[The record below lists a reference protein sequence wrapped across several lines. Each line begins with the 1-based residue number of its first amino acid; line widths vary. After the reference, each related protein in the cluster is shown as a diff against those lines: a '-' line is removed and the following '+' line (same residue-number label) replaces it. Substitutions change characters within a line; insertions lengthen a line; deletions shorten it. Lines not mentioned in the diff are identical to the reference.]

1 MATTNVLK
9 DKRMVNALISID
21 GNELNYVSM
30 DLHQTIGHHHQF
42 RIRLDYD
49 AIRNGFLT
57 NPQDQIALIGKSV
70 KIEIQQGDD
79 NANCYEFRGII
90 TNTVNEAS
98 EGKHGYLIIEGKS
111 PTVLLERGKRFDLFS
126 NMTLKDVFKE
136 VLFGIDTQR
145 LTSLSQ
151 PAYESRSPFLMQ
163 YNESDWEFLQ
173 RLSVISGETL
183 YWTGMD
189 LVFGEHRDFPAEN
202 VMYDKE
208 LITLR
213 FGSRL
218 LSNNFTSYQYLSNRN
233 EIISQTPDR
242 IENSDSYI
250 DDVLKRSLATLGK
263 ERPVRTP
270 IDLPVEELGSL
281 TEQANRRKARTA
293 TETVY
298 VTGIAKTCHPR
309 IGRLMNIR
317 VPDAE
322 NSVDIGTYRITKV
335 VHRIDQN
342 NRYECEF
349 EGIPSVLKYRPVPE
363 GIQMPVATSLLA
375 EVTQNNDPQGQGRV
389 QVKFM
394 TVNDM
399 RSEIWLRV
407 MTPNAGGLVK
417 SYNGA
422 GNDPGIVEKNRGIVF
437 IPEPGDQVMIG
448 FEHGDPN
455 RPYVMGSM
463 FHGGNAAGG
472 KENNAIKS
480 IITASG
486 HTIEFDDAEATQGIT
501 IKDRNG
507 NVIHVDTKGKN
518 IEITTPATMTL
529 NSKNMK
535 INVDESLDIT
545 VGKDLSST
553 IGGNQKTNILSGDA
567 ERTVTNLKET
577 ISANSEINIGE
588 KLKQVAG
595 ETTLFAENGDMII
608 KSAGKAL
615 VQGTSDARISK
626 G

>member
-9 DKRMVNALISID
+9 DKRMVNALISIE

-30 DLHQTIGHHHQF
+30 ELYQNIGHHHQF
-42 RIRLDYD
+42 SVKLDYD
-49 AIRNGFLT
+49 AIQNGFLT
-57 NPQDQIALIGKSV
+57 NPQDQIALIGKSI

-79 NANCYEFRGII
+79 NANCYEFKGVI

-126 NMTLKDVFKE
+126 NMALQDVFKE
-136 VLFGIDTQR
+136 VLFGVDTQR
-145 LTSLSQ
+145 LTSSCQ
-151 PAYESRSPFLMQ
+151 PAYESQVPFLMQ

-189 LVFGEHRDFPAEN
+189 LVFGEHKEFPAEN
-202 VMYDKE
+202 VTYDKE
-208 LITLR
+208 IITLR

-218 LSNNFTSYQYLSNRN
+218 LSNNFTSYQYLSNRD
-233 EIISQTPDR
+233 EIITHTPEKV
-242 IENSDSYI
+242 ENTDSYL
-250 DDVLKRSLATLGK
+250 DDVLSRSLETLGT

-281 TEQANRRKARTA
+281 TEQANQRKARTA

-317 VPDAE
+317 VPDAG

-363 GIQMPVATSLLA
+363 GIQMPIATSLLA
-375 EVTQNNDPQGQGRV
+375 EVTQNDDPQGQGRV
-389 QVKFM
+389 QVQFM

-422 GNDPGIVEKNRGIVF
+422 DNDPGIVEKNRGIVF
-437 IPEPGDQVMIG
+437 IPEVGDQVMIG

-472 KENNAIKS
+472 GDKNYTKSITTRSGSTLTFKDVEDEQKYTIILQYNDQNSFLLSVEKDKGTMKLETTQDIFLKAPDLIQLEAKQIIMMGELIQMKASDAIECVADQTVHLESADKMEIMGKTIAEESEDKFTQTGKEIAIKADSKMS
-480 IITASG
+480 IDGGSKLDVKAG
-486 HTIEFDDAEATQGIT
+486 D
-501 IKDRNG
+501 IK
-507 NVIHVDTKGKN
+507 
-518 IEITTPATMTL
+518 M
-529 NSKNMK
+529 
-535 INVDESLDIT
+535 
-545 VGKDLSST
+545 
-553 IGGNQKTNILSGDA
+553 NQ
-567 ERTVTNLKET
+567 
-577 ISANSEINIGE
+577 
-588 KLKQVAG
+588 
-595 ETTLFAENGDMII
+595 
-608 KSAGKAL
+608 
-615 VQGTSDARISK
+615 
-626 G
+626 